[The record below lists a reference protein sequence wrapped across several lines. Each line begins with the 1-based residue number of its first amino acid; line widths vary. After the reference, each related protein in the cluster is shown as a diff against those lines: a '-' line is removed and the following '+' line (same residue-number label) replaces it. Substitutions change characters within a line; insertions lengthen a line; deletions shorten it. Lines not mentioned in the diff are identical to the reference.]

1 MNRAVPLLT
10 LCAFI
15 DCSRVNFSFASFNS
29 DNAVG
34 IVLCTYIIPQQ
45 SFAKG
50 QFLNEMKVMWVCVI
64 GTFITIMVHLLLSIV

>member
-15 DCSRVNFSFASFNS
+15 DFCMVNFSSTSFIP
-29 DNAVG
+29 DNAAG
-34 IVLCTYIIPQQ
+34 IALCTYVIPQQ

-50 QFLNEMKVMWVCVI
+50 QFSNEMKVLWVCVI
-64 GTFITIMVHLLLSIV
+64 GTFIIVMVHLLLSIV